1 MIEGISRRDALA
13 LGGAVLIAP
22 IGKAALATSPTP
34 AAFSVN
40 IEQTALDDTLSRIRA
55 ARWPR
60 LSKGAG
66 SQYGVDGTWFRDLMD
81 YWAREYDWRAQ
92 EAHINRLPQFVA
104 SIGERRLHFV
114 HARSANAQARP
125 LVLLHGWPNSFYSF
139 DKVIEPLSA
148 PERFGGRV
156 EDGFHVI
163 VPSLPGFT
171 FSEPPEDRVRGLRLI
186 SDRIHV
192 LLTEVLGYPRYLMD
206 GGDFGAVVADWL
218 ALDHPEAIIGEHAN
232 LVALRHKGAEYAQG
246 RTGVD
251 DPTSEE
257 TRFVADEKATF
268 ERESGYFHLQNTRP
282 ETIIYA
288 MADSP
293 VGTAAYLLDKW
304 QKWTDTRRQNVDA
317 VIGRDHLLTEM
328 MLYVVTNSFATS
340 IWPYA
345 GFPLEPFS
353 IPEGRRITVPFGF
366 TGYPDPLN
374 APPPRHFVE
383 RSRSNIVSW
392 GIEPTGGHFPYLEDP
407 DRYVDSLR
415 AFAQRI
421 G

>member
-1 MIEGISRRDALA
+1 MTERISRRETLA
-13 LGGAVLIAP
+13 LGSAALFASA
-22 IGKAALATSPTP
+22 GKAAFAASPAP
-34 AAFSVN
+34 AGFSIN
-40 IEQTALDDTLSRIRA
+40 IEQAALDDVLSRVRA

-60 LSKGAG
+60 LSNGAG
-66 SQYGVDGTWFRDLMD
+66 TQYGVDGAWFRDLRD
-81 YWAREYDWRAQ
+81 YWARGYDWRAA

-104 SIGERRLHFV
+104 SIAGRRLHFV
-114 HARSANAQARP
+114 HARSANPQARP

-148 PERFGGRV
+148 PERFGGRL

-186 SDRIHV
+186 SSRIHGLV
-192 LLTEVLGYPRYLMD
+192 TELLGYPRYLMD

-218 ALDHPEAIIGEHAN
+218 ALDHPEAIIGQHAN

-246 RTGVD
+246 HTGVD
-251 DPTSEE
+251 DATPEE
-257 TRFVADEKATF
+257 TRFIADEKATF

-293 VGTAAYLLDKW
+293 MGTAAYLLDKW
-304 QKWTDTRRQNVDA
+304 QKWTDTRQRNVDA
-317 VIGRDHLLTEM
+317 SIGRDHLLTEI
-328 MLYVVTNSFATS
+328 MLYVLTNSFATS

-353 IPEGRRITVPFGF
+353 IPEGRQITVPFGF

-383 RSRSNIVSW
+383 RSRANIVSW
-392 GIEPTGGHFPYLEDP
+392 EIEPAGGHFPYLENP
-407 DRYVDSLR
+407 DRYINSLR
-415 AFAQRI
+415 NFAQRVS
-421 G
+421 